1 MDLRRFVAAVF
12 AGRLIR
18 LQLPRNDEIEAPDSG
33 EAASRQ
39 SPVVPTRFSPDFAGA
54 YAQSAGIR
62 LALVLLRSDGMLR
75 IITEQRGSTFLLDLH
90 GTVADEGVGILERHW
105 RGIVAEVP
113 SAGVR
118 VGLSNVVFIDTH
130 GERLL
135 RRMSQCGVTFDASG
149 CMNRYVIERIEGG
162 L

>member
-1 MDLRRFVAAVF
+1 
-12 AGRLIR
+12 
-18 LQLPRNDEIEAPDSG
+18 
-33 EAASRQ
+33 
-39 SPVVPTRFSPDFAGA
+39 
-54 YAQSAGIR
+54 
-62 LALVLLRSDGMLR
+62 MLR

-90 GTVADEGVGILERHW
+90 GTVADEGVEILERHW
-105 RGIVAEVP
+105 RGIVEKVP
-113 SAGVR
+113 SAGVS

-135 RRMSQCGVTFDASG
+135 RRMSQCGVQFNASG